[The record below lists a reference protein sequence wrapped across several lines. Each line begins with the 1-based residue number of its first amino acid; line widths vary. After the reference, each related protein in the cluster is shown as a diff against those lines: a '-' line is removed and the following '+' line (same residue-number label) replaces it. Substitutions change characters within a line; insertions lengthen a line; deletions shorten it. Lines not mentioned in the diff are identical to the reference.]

1 MKSIQKSRAKHTTP
15 WFSASF
21 PFNPPTQT
29 QPSPQPRRSPPL
41 RPPHVTCGCAWRE
54 NSPGNGKNVFR
65 IPGLPSGNLWMSS
78 LLTMMNLSQITR
90 GCMIWCFLK
99 KYYTQRLLGTSL
111 RGFWPSPRGFWPW
124 TLMTRVW
131 DPQEI
136 NPTIPQGPGGS
147 NDVQGSVPYPSCGPI
162 HGLVFKC
169 VALVTLD
176 TAAPKVAGAQRTSA

>member
-1 MKSIQKSRAKHTTP
+1 MHIGPHIGGMIDIDRWHDQQIWKFIQQNLGYMDQLYSADPEIGFTAHRPNQKPHSTITP
-15 WFSASF
+15 WINITHHSTFSIS
-21 PFNPPTQT
+21 
-29 QPSPQPRRSPPL
+29 
-41 RPPHVTCGCAWRE
+41 
-54 NSPGNGKNVFR
+54 
-65 IPGLPSGNLWMSS
+65 
-78 LLTMMNLSQITR
+78 
-90 GCMIWCFLK
+90 
-99 KYYTQRLLGTSL
+99 QRLLGTSL

-147 NDVQGSVPYPSCGPI
+147 NDVQGSVSYPSCGPI